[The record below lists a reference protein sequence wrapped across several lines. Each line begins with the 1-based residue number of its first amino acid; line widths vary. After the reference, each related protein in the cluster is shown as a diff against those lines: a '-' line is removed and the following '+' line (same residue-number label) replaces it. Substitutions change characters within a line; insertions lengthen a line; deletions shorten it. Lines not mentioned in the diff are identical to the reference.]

1 MRFNLTL
8 APQFE
13 SLRGFLIPIIINSYL
28 ENINKILSS
37 LIKTSIDNLHISR
50 GRNLNSVPKQL
61 SLYYG

>member
-28 ENINKILSS
+28 ENINKILCS
-37 LIKTSIDNLHISR
+37 LIKTSINNRHIAR